1 MTELGFP
8 VSERIRRVMS
18 HQLNKKCTALLAKFK
33 TIAAEHESK
42 YADLNPRSVYQLRDW
57 LFDYKGLIPT
67 LTTSTNPW
75 EDGLPWDSETSD
87 EDPSTS
93 AQSLVKLLAQ
103 GVDKHTERFIN
114 TLLEYRAHDKLRGTY
129 VDNLRCEQVDW
140 TKWGH
145 QYESMNGDFALVHAN
160 WIPTRV
166 PTGRLAC
173 RGPNIQNL
181 PTRGRMN
188 IKRMYYAPKGHVL
201 VGADMDQLELRIY
214 AWVSGDK
221 ILWDAITQGLDP
233 HAMNAATM
241 FARGPSEV
249 QEWYD
254 NIVTWKKS
262 PDGELVKKAKQ
273 MRNIAKRFA
282 FLECYGGE
290 DDKLYETM
298 STDRNPA
305 TGKLQ
310 FPGLQ
315 LDRVLEWHENW
326 HQTHPETRIWHNKCW
341 TFMRK
346 HGYIAAPWF
355 DKRRRFGPLD
365 KKNAIPNM
373 QIQGGAG
380 SMMNKMMIRIA
391 ERIPHRGWSPL
402 SGPISQ
408 VHDEFLVCVP
418 KERAEEAKK
427 IVEEEMNFTFEGM
440 EYTAEAGISRSW
452 ANQ

>member
-1 MTELGFP
+1 M
-8 VSERIRRVMS
+8 
-18 HQLNKKCTALLAKFK
+18 
-33 TIAAEHESK
+33 
-42 YADLNPRSVYQLRDW
+42 
-57 LFDYKGLIPT
+57 
-67 LTTSTNPW
+67 
-75 EDGLPWDSETSD
+75 
-87 EDPSTS
+87 
-93 AQSLVKLLAQ
+93 
-103 GVDKHTERFIN
+103 
-114 TLLEYRAHDKLRGTY
+114 
-129 VDNLRCEQVDW
+129 
-140 TKWGH
+140 
-145 QYESMNGDFALVHAN
+145 
-160 WIPTRV
+160 
-166 PTGRLAC
+166 
-173 RGPNIQNL
+173 
-181 PTRGRMN
+181 
-188 IKRMYYAPKGHVL
+188 L

-249 QEWYD
+249 QQWYD

-326 HQTHPETRIWHNKCW
+326 HKIHPETRIWHNKCW
-341 TFMRK
+341 TFMRE

-365 KKNAIPNM
+365 KKNAVPNM

-380 SMMNKMMIRIA
+380 SMMNQMMIAIA

-402 SGPISQ
+402 SGPIAQ

-418 KERAEEAKK
+418 QARAEEAKK
-427 IVEEEMNFTFEGM
+427 IMEEEMNFTFEGM

-452 ANQ
+452 ARQ